1 MAEEKLD
8 ILGRISDVQRILE
21 LLKRDLIKESKL
33 FRKKKR
39 ISLFGSVKGGDVTE
53 EMVEEAK
60 RALFTSSK
68 NAE

>member
-1 MAEEKLD
+1 MAEEKLN
-8 ILGRISDVQRILE
+8 ILEKISDIQRILE
-21 LLKRDLIKESKL
+21 LLKRDFIKESKL
-33 FRKKKR
+33 FRQKKK

-60 RALFTSSK
+60 RALFTSPE